1 MKKLKL
7 FMFMAFIAFSSCS
20 KEDNSETT
28 PTTLEVK
35 TTVDLTVLENLTGND
50 ATALISFYGTPADQ
64 YTTDALIGDKIT
76 YTIETNDATIF
87 VRLTG
92 YEYSFG
98 SEDLWGNLENV
109 NVGGFL
115 VGLEVKQGAVI
126 DQETKFN
133 IYFQLEKNGV
143 LQTQKTYFVDPK
155 IRIRSKRPSSAR

>member
-64 YTTDALIGDKIT
+64 YTTDALIGDKIM
-76 YTIETNDATIF
+76 
-87 VRLTG
+87 
-92 YEYSFG
+92 
-98 SEDLWGNLENV
+98 
-109 NVGGFL
+109 
-115 VGLEVKQGAVI
+115 
-126 DQETKFN
+126 
-133 IYFQLEKNGV
+133 
-143 LQTQKTYFVDPK
+143 
-155 IRIRSKRPSSAR
+155 